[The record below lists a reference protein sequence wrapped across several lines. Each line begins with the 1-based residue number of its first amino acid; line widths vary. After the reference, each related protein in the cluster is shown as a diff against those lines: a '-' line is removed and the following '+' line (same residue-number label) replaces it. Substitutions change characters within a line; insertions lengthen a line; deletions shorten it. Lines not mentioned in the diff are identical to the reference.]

1 MNAATADSN
10 LVSIIVPVYNV
21 EKWLEQCVNSILAQ
35 TYKNFE
41 LILVDDGSTDNSGF
55 ICDSLANSDN
65 RIKVFHKQNG
75 GLSSARNY
83 GLSHAGGGYI
93 VFVDSDDMISPTLLE
108 SCLEN
113 ISRTGSDIVE
123 YQYSSID
130 EKGNPHPYSGSLND
144 FQRDM
149 RLSADDA
156 LRLLFK
162 GNIEP
167 YAWAFMAK
175 RSLYENPVVIRFPE
189 GKIFEDAAT
198 TYKLF
203 ARANQIS
210 LLTEKLYLYRQRSN
224 SIMHSEKK
232 IKFSEMQS
240 LVAVNR
246 LEYFAD
252 SPSSVKNV
260 ISEKTYNILVLKTL
274 EMQVASYYG
283 ILRLRDNQNNAAL
296 LDEVR
301 KRILSVMKMVANSHL
316 TVPLGTAIR
325 AYAVKFNLAGLL
337 VFVDL

>member
-1 MNAATADSN
+1 MNAVTTDNN

-21 EKWLEQCVNSILAQ
+21 EKWLEQCVNSVLSQ
-35 TYKNFE
+35 TYKKFE
-41 LILVDDGSTDNSGF
+41 LILVDDGSTDNSGS
-55 ICDSLANSDN
+55 ICDSLARSDN

-83 GLSHAGGGYI
+83 GLSHAGGYV

-130 EKGNPHPYSGSLND
+130 ENGNPHPYSGSLND
-144 FQRDM
+144 FQQGM
-149 RLSADDA
+149 YMSADDA

-210 LLTEKLYLYRQRSN
+210 LFTEKLYLYRQRSN
-224 SIMHSEKK
+224 SIMHSAKK
-232 IKFSEMQS
+232 IIFSEMQS
-240 LVAVNR
+240 LVAMDR
-246 LEYFAD
+246 LEYFTGSLSLA
-252 SPSSVKNV
+252 KNV
-260 ISEKTYNILVLKTL
+260 LSEKSYDVLVLKTL

-296 LDEVR
+296 LDEVK
-301 KRILSVMKMVANSHL
+301 KRILLVMKMVMNGHP

-325 AYAVKFNLAGLL
+325 AYAVKFNLARFL
-337 VFVDL
+337 VLVGF